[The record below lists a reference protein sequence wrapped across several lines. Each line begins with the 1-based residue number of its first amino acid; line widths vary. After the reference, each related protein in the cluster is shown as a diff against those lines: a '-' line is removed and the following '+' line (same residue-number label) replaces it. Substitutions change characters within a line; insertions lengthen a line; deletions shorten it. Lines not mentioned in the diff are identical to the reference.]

1 MSVYDILCIMRGIA
15 LPLGYQDYFHNFGD
29 LNFYIFISNN
39 CLIIKVSFEIKKI
52 YKIMKNNLDTP
63 VAKQCRALY
72 TKYAYGHTYGLLK
85 VGLR

>member
-1 MSVYDILCIMRGIA
+1 M
-15 LPLGYQDYFHNFGD
+15 PLGYQDYFHNFGD
-29 LNFYIFISNN
+29 LDFYIFISNN

-72 TKYAYGHTYGLLK
+72 TKYRTRTYVRPIKSGPQK
-85 VGLR
+85 TICY